1 VFVFVFVLLATIVA
15 ACGEAAG
22 SVAGQNYPMCTL
34 FGEAFIELSF
44 VCLANQ
50 AQGFSG

>member
-1 VFVFVFVLLATIVA
+1 MFVFVFVFVPLAAIVS
-15 ACGEAAG
+15 ACGQAAG
-22 SVAGQNYPMCTL
+22 SVAGQNYPMCML

-50 AQGFSG
+50 A